1 MTLEFR
7 DRELP
12 GGLTLRLRREDDAA
26 ALAAA
31 YVRNRAHLAP
41 WDPIR
46 PEDFFTEAGQRE
58 RTRERL
64 ALRTLGTALPLV
76 IVDGDTVAGA
86 IDLSD
91 IVRGPF
97 QSAMVGYWLDRDHT
111 GRGLVSTA
119 LSAVIEAARDDYG
132 LHRIQ
137 AATLLANHA
146 SQSVLTRAGFER
158 IGVAPSY
165 LHIAGRWQDHV
176 LFQRILHDRD

>member
-1 MTLEFR
+1 MELDFQ

-12 GGLTLRLRREDDAA
+12 GGITLRLRREDDAA

-31 YVRNRAHLAP
+31 YARNRAHLAP
-41 WDPIR
+41 WDPAR
-46 PEDFFTEAGQRE
+46 PEEFYTEAGQRE

-64 ALRTLGTALPLV
+64 ALRALGTALPLV
-76 IVDGDTVAGA
+76 LVDGEEIAGA

-97 QSAMVGYWLDRDHT
+97 QSSMVGYWLDRAHT
-111 GRGLVSTA
+111 GRGLASAA
-119 LSAVIEAARDDYG
+119 LAAVIEAARDDFG

-146 SQSVLTRAGFER
+146 SQSVLARAGFER
-158 IGVAPSY
+158 IGVAPAY
-165 LHIAGRWQDHV
+165 LQIAGRWQDHV
-176 LFQRILHDRD
+176 LFQRILHD